1 MRLCE
6 CSHDVVAVQCTDGE
20 DGDLLTVFSAAA
32 AVVPNKTLTACCRL
46 GETTARLRSK
56 MRQHTERIALKRRAQ
71 ESRLSFKVSVGVM
84 EGVGGR

>member
-46 GETTARLRSK
+46 GGDNGEIEEQDATAY
-56 MRQHTERIALKRRAQ
+56 
-71 ESRLSFKVSVGVM
+71 
-84 EGVGGR
+84 